1 MNLDLKQ
8 KKSNMEKC
16 KDCVF
21 LKKIPINSI
30 INFLQC
36 VNPNKNDC
44 IKVCEDKIIEDKK
57 I

>member
-1 MNLDLKQ
+1 
-8 KKSNMEKC
+8 MEKC
-16 KDCVF
+16 EGCIF